1 MDGKGGKTGLKL
13 DTLQF
18 INCRYGKHLKKEGWV
33 RLSEEIYTLMYADD
47 VALMAEEEQDMR
59 SMKSRLE
66 EYLDKKELTLS
77 TEKTIMRKGGRR
89 KKKYEW
95 RWKGKND
102 RGD

>member
-1 MDGKGGKTGLKL
+1 M
-13 DTLQF
+13 
-18 INCRYGKHLKKEGWV
+18 KKEGWV

-59 SMKSRLE
+59 SISRLE
-66 EYLDKKELTLS
+66 EYLDKKELTLN

>member
-1 MDGKGGKTGLKL
+1 MDGKGGKTGFKL

-59 SMKSRLE
+59 SISRLE

-77 TEKTIMRKGGRR
+77 IEKTIMRKGGRR

-95 RWKGKND
+95 RWKGKNG